1 MSSRPSA
8 FTARRWLRGNLLWLS
23 LVSLLNDVA
32 SEMIYPLLPFFLTST
47 LGAGPA
53 LLGAI
58 EGAAESAASL
68 LKLLGGWVSDR
79 FRRRPLIVA
88 GYAISAAA
96 RPLIGLA
103 TAPWHVLALRLSDRF
118 GKGIRSAPRDALLA
132 ASVPAGRRG
141 AAFGVH
147 RAADHLGAAIGPL
160 LASALLMVSGGA
172 LRPVFA
178 LAALPGVVAALLV
191 IWKVR
196 EVRVEERAR
205 PAEPQ
210 LPGAGLD
217 RTLLGYL
224 AVLVVFTLGNAT
236 DAFLLLRAADLGL
249 PLVAVPL
256 LWSVHHVSKSLLSVP
271 GGILADRLGPRL
283 AIGLGWIVYAAVYTA
298 FAFASAAWQAWV
310 LFILYGAFHALTEAP
325 EKALVALLAPA
336 GRSGTAFGAYHA
348 AIGIAALPASILFG
362 ALWAAFGPRVP
373 FLVGAALALA
383 ACVLL
388 PFAAA
393 PRGPART

>member
-1 MSSRPSA
+1 MSATSGTRG
-8 FTARRWLRGNLLWLS
+8 WLRGNLLWLS

-32 SEMIYPLLPFFLTST
+32 SAMIYPLLPFFLTST

-58 EGAAESAASL
+58 EGAAESASSV

-79 FRRRPLIVA
+79 FRRRPLISA

-103 TAPWHVLALRLSDRF
+103 LAPWHVLALRLSDRF
-118 GKGIRSAPRDALLA
+118 GKGIRTAPRDALLA
-132 ASVPAGRRG
+132 ASVPAERRG
-141 AAFGVH
+141 TAFGVH

-160 LASALLMVSGGA
+160 LASALLVGFGGA

-178 LAALPGVVAALLV
+178 LAALPGVLAALLV

-196 EVRVEERAR
+196 EVRLPSAER
-205 PAEPQ
+205 PAEPEV
-210 LPGAGLD
+210 LGAPSSAALD
-217 RTLLGYL
+217 PTFIRYL

-236 DAFLLLRAADLGL
+236 DAFLLLRAADVG
-249 PLVAVPL
+249 VTVAAVPL
-256 LWSVHHVSKSLLSVP
+256 LWSVHHVSKSAFSVP
-271 GGILADRLGPRL
+271 GGILSDRLGPRL
-283 AIGLGWIVYAAVYTA
+283 AIALGFAVYAAVYTG
-298 FAFASAAWQAWV
+298 FAFASAPWQAWV
-310 LFILYGAFHALTEAP
+310 LFIVYGAFHGLTEAP
-325 EKALVALLAPA
+325 QKALVARLAPA
-336 GRSGTAFGAYHA
+336 GRSGTAFGVYHA
-348 AIGIAALPASILFG
+348 TIGIAALPASILFG

-373 FLVGAALALA
+373 FLVGAALALS

-388 PFAAA
+388 PFVAT
-393 PRGPART
+393 RR